1 MQFEEIKNKIV
12 STWSNY
18 RIWQLQNV
26 NDKRFIYVLSV
37 VVGLISG
44 LVAVVLKN
52 TVMLVE
58 YILTNGIRH
67 VDTYLFF
74 LYPFLGIILTVLF
87 LVFVVRK
94 PVGHGIPNALFAI
107 SKGNGNMKFH
117 ESWSTVIAAALT
129 VGTGG
134 SVGLESPAVN
144 TSAAL
149 SSNLGRRLKLTR
161 KTKVLFIACAASGAL
176 SGIFNAPVAAIV
188 FALEVIMIDLT
199 AVSLVPLLL
208 SSVAATLT
216 GRILLGEETLFP
228 YKFIEPFT
236 TSQIGLYILLG
247 IACGLMSVYF
257 SKVYFRV
264 GKFTSRL
271 KNRFLKALVGAAVV
285 GSLIYLFPSLYGEGY
300 SIINSLIEGAE
311 QVVLSSVTL
320 FDATG
325 NVWLITGVFLVLLLI
340 KPIVT
345 SFTIHSGG
353 IGGIFAP
360 ALFMGS
366 VLGYVFSKIIQ
377 NLGLDT
383 PASGNFT
390 LVAMGGM
397 MAGMLHAPLTGIFLI
412 AEITGGYELFV
423 PLMITTAI
431 TFITVKYATP
441 HSVYNQQLIQKGQ
454 LVTLHKDQAVLT
466 LMNLRQEI
474 ERDFVVVRPYDKLR
488 DLVQAISKS
497 SRNLFPVTDEQG
509 RFLGVITLNE
519 VREIMF
525 ERDKYEEVNI
535 HELMSSAPETVEITD
550 RMEDVMNKFD
560 DSGAWN
566 LPVLDEEGKYIG
578 FVSKSKLFSGYR
590 EKLREFYDDKP

>member
-1 MQFEEIKNKIV
+1 MQFEEIKNKVV
-12 STWSNY
+12 SAWSHY
-18 RIWQLQNV
+18 RVWQLQNI

-37 VVGLISG
+37 VIGLISG
-44 LVAVVLKN
+44 LVAVLLKN

-67 VDTYLFF
+67 VDSYLFF
-74 LYPFLGIILTVLF
+74 LYPFLGIVFTVLF

-94 PVGHGIPNALFAI
+94 TVGHGIPNTLFAI

-134 SVGLESPAVN
+134 SAGLESPAVN

-228 YKFIEPFT
+228 YKFIEPFSL
-236 TSQIGLYILLG
+236 SQIGLYIVLG
-247 IACGLMSVYF
+247 VACGMMSVYF
-257 SKVYFRV
+257 SKVYFTV
-264 GKFTSRL
+264 GEWISPL
-271 KNRFLKALVGAAVV
+271 KNKVLKALIGGAAT
-285 GSLIYLFPSLYGEGY
+285 GLLIYLFPSLYGEGY
-300 SIINSLIEGAE
+300 LIINSLIEGAE
-311 QVVLSSVTL
+311 EVVLSSVTL
-320 FDATG
+320 FHADK
-325 NVWLITGVFLVLLLI
+325 NVWLATGVFLVLLLI
-340 KPIVT
+340 KPVAT
-345 SFTIHSGG
+345 SLTIHSGG

-360 ALFMGS
+360 ALFIGS

-377 NLGLDT
+377 NLGFDT

-412 AEITGGYELFV
+412 AEITGGYELFI
-423 PLMITTAI
+423 PLMLTTAI

-441 HSVYNQQLIQKGQ
+441 HSVYNQQLMQKGQ

-466 LMNLRQEI
+466 LMNLNQEI

-497 SRNLFPVTDEQG
+497 SRNLFPVNDEQG

-535 HELMSSAPETVEITD
+535 HELMSSAPETVEITN
-550 RMEDVMNKFD
+550 RMEDVMRKFD

-590 EKLREFYDDKP
+590 EKLREFYDDSH

>member
-18 RIWQLQNV
+18 RVWQLQNV